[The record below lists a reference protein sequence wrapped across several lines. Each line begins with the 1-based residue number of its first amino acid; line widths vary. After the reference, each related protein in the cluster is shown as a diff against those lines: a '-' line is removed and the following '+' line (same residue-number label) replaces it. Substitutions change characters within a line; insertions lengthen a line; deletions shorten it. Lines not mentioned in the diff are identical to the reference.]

1 LFKSVISRVILLN
14 IILLALGIGTLSL
27 FHLHREQSHQ
37 IAATQK
43 SARLLLATI
52 EKSIFNSM
60 RLGNSAE
67 VQAILELVG
76 RSHALEGVRIF
87 SPSGQILKSASPE
100 EIGLWASPQDFS
112 LFQQNAKEGVFQSKS
127 GPRVLSM
134 IRPIVS
140 DERCFKC
147 HGYGAKVIGVLNM
160 NFSLSE
166 MYNQLR
172 EISQMFVV
180 STLAI
185 IVLLA
190 AGMSYIMIRLLR
202 KPLEEITGRMWQV
215 EEGDLSVRL
224 TPKNNDE
231 VGRLML
237 GFNAM
242 VGNLEVAQRE
252 LQSMHYQQMERA
264 DRLASIGEMAA
275 GLAHEIKNPL
285 AGISGAISVLSD
297 DFAKEDPRRE
307 VFDQIQDQIGRLDK
321 TVNDLLNFGRPGEPE
336 FSYADIN
343 NLLKQTLLF
352 VAQHPEARHISRL
365 EELSRDLPPVWVDQ
379 KQIQQV
385 LLNICINALQAMDG
399 SGMLQV
405 RTETVSHDGKLWV
418 RAEIRDTGPGMAPAV
433 LEQIFTPFY
442 TTKTQG
448 TGLGLPICRQLM
460 ENNGGSLQVQSQLG
474 RGSCFI
480 LELPVLEKSEI
491 LDEGPLEAILSD
503 NASSPTAIT

>member
-1 LFKSVISRVILLN
+1 MFKSVISRVILLN

-76 RSHALEGVRIF
+76 HSHALEGVRIF
-87 SPSGQILKSASPE
+87 SPSGQILKSANPQ
-100 EIGLWASPQDFS
+100 EIGHWASPQDFS
-112 LFQQNAKEGVFQSKS
+112 LFKQDAKEGVFQSKN

-134 IRPIVS
+134 VRPIIS

-147 HGYGAKVIGVLNM
+147 HGHGRKVIGVLNM

-166 MYNQLR
+166 MYHQLR
-172 EISQMFVV
+172 EISQMFVI

-185 IVLLA
+185 IALLA
-190 AGMSYIMIRLLR
+190 VGMSYIMIRLLR
-202 KPLEEITGRMWQV
+202 QPLDKITRSMWQV
-215 EEGDLSVRL
+215 EEGDLTVRL
-224 TPKNNDE
+224 DPKNNDE

-242 VGNLEVAQRE
+242 VGNLEVAQKE
-252 LQSMHYQQMERA
+252 LQNMHYQQMERA

-297 DFAKEDPRRE
+297 DYEKEDPRSE
-307 VFDQIQDQIGRLDK
+307 VISQIQDQISRLDK

-352 VAQHPEARHISRL
+352 VAQHPEARNIGRVD
-365 EELSRDLPPVWVDQ
+365 ELARNLPPVWVDQ

-385 LLNICINALQAMDG
+385 LLNVCINALQAMDG
-399 SGMLQV
+399 SGMLSV
-405 RTETVSHDGKLWV
+405 STDTVFHDGRQWV
-418 RAEIRDTGPGMAPAV
+418 QAKIKDTGPGMAPAV

-460 ENNGGSLQVQSQLG
+460 ENNGGTLQVESQLG

-480 LELPVLEKSEI
+480 LELPVLENVEVQ
-491 LDEGPLEAILSD
+491 LLEEGGVD
-503 NASSPTAIT
+503 NS